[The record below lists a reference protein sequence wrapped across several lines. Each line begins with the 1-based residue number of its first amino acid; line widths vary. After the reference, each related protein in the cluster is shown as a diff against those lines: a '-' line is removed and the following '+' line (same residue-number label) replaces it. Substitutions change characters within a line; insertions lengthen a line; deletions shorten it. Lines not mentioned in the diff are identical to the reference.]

1 MLFYSVAGILLY
13 CYYTLG
19 DFPHYKVSEGQFAY
33 PKLITTISFPEEAVT
48 SCTLDT
54 VNFPDRVRTAIRPL
68 LFGVRIPQITPQR
81 HQRHNDHIIRSVR
94 SVSNAT
100 ESVTAKYLDTTS
112 RHVVTSSPNISSTP
126 AYTTAQRTEIT
137 TFIPSAVNSPS
148 IIIHTTGKP
157 APIVTVHIVQLYDL
171 DRETQDQYLLTLH
184 CVNRSGV
191 EVEFPRLLIID
202 VTDIN
207 DNTPKFITSSL
218 SSVVSTKVDVFD
230 AVMDVKATD
239 ADIGINA
246 AMRFSSIAGTE
257 RWKFPNSTSP
267 VHATSAC
274 IAMLS
279 SGQVVLLNRLTRDM
293 VITFKVV
300 VKDMGSRPNGNR
312 ATATA
317 TVSVYS
323 KLPVTTTSQPSLPST
338 EPAAISLKTW
348 EIVAIS
354 VGVGVCV
361 LSAVAIFLIRLKRKR
376 RIPQLTLS
384 TREDVG
390 GNVLLLAEI
399 LVDSELSF
407 IS

>member
-1 MLFYSVAGILLY
+1 MLFYSVAVILLY
-13 CYYTLG
+13 CYCTLG

-33 PKLITTISFPEEAVT
+33 PKLITTISFPDEAVT

-54 VNFPDRVRTAIRPL
+54 VNFPDRVRTALRPL

-81 HQRHNDHIIRSVR
+81 HQRHNGHIIRSVR
-94 SVSNAT
+94 SVSNVT
-100 ESVTAKYLDTTS
+100 ETVTAKYLDTTS
-112 RHVVTSSPNISSTP
+112 RHVVTSGPNISSTP
-126 AYTTAQRTEIT
+126 ALTTVQRTEIT
-137 TFIPSAVNSPS
+137 TLPSAVYSPS
-148 IIIHTTGKP
+148 IIIPTTGKP

-171 DRETQDQYLLTLH
+171 DREKQDQYLLTLH
-184 CVNRSGV
+184 CANGSGV

-207 DNTPKFITSSL
+207 DNSPKFVTSSL
-218 SSVVSTKVDVFD
+218 SSVVSTKVAVFD
-230 AVMDVKATD
+230 AVMNVKATD

-246 AMRFSSIAGTE
+246 AMRFSSIPGTE

-274 IAMLS
+274 MAMLP

-323 KLPVTTTSQPSLPST
+323 KIPVITTSRPSLPST

-361 LSAVAIFLIRLKRKR
+361 LSAIAIFLIRLRRKR